1 MLGGLEIARLVRMG
15 DIVIDPFD
23 PEQLNPNSYNVRLA
37 DELLTYAGTLL
48 DGQYALDP
56 RRDNPTDRHAIP
68 PHGFRLMPGVLYLGR
83 TVERTYSPKHVPR
96 IDGRSSVGRLGISVH
111 VTAGF
116 GDVGFS
122 GTWTL
127 EITCVEPAIVYPGM
141 RIAQVSFSP
150 VIGDYTPYRGKYQ
163 GQVGATASRMH
174 AE

>member
-37 DELLTYAGTLL
+37 DDLLTYCGSLM
-48 DGQYALDP
+48 DEQYRLDP
-56 RRDNPTDRHAIP
+56 RRENPTERLVIP
-68 PHGFRLMPGVLYLGR
+68 PAGYCLQPGLLYLGS

-116 GDVGFS
+116 GDVGFN

-127 EITCVEPAIVYPGM
+127 EITCVEPVVVYPGM

-150 VIGDYTPYRGKYQ
+150 VIGDFVPYRGKYQ
-163 GQVGATASRMH
+163 GQIGATASRMH